1 MYLNIDNTNMYYL
14 FHNNECMYLGDK
26 EDLIEYLVA
35 HWRRSYI
42 LLADKLHSGV
52 FEGAYKW
59 HNVVFENY
67 SMEMGDSSKY
77 VITDGLHRI
86 INIDNYYEQT
96 FRLAKEYLEE
106 ICKVAREEKDKDNS
120 FTYPKNHSKYGIY
133 RCTPVPNTR
142 KYRGG
147 PSQKVRKTARIY
159 KLYADPE
166 QKEYNRGSCRGIPSW
181 WDDFSF
187 RRPQKSWK
195 EQSKRSH
202 QWKEK

>member
-1 MYLNIDNTNMYYL
+1 MYLNIDRTNEYYL
-14 FHNNECMYLGDK
+14 FHNNKCFYLGNK
-26 EDLIEYLVA
+26 EDMIEYLVA
-35 HWRRSYI
+35 HWRRSYVLDLEKFHKGI
-42 LLADKLHSGV
+42 

-59 HNVVFENY
+59 ENTIFSNY
-67 SMEMGDSSKY
+67 SMSMEDSSKY
-77 VITDGLHRI
+77 VIIDGLHRI

-96 FRLAKEYLEE
+96 FRLAKKHIEE
-106 ICKVAREEKDKDNS
+106 ICKIAREEKDKDNS
-120 FTYPKNHSKYGIY
+120 FTYPENHNKYGIY

-147 PSQKVRKTARIY
+147 PSQKVRKTARIH

-166 QKEYNRGSCRGIPSW
+166 QKEYNRGSRREVPSW

-187 RRPQKSWK
+187 RHPQKSWK